1 MNIRFFDGSVEKFI
15 ASLEAQTVARVL
27 RTIDLLEMFGNRL
40 GPPHTKKIEKDLFE
54 LRVRGRQE
62 IRIFYTFYREEI
74 ILLCALV
81 KKSQR
86 IPRRE
91 IETARHKLQS
101 LDAR

>member
-1 MNIRFFDGSVEKFI
+1 MKVKFFDDGVEKFI

-40 GPPHTKKIEKDLFE
+40 GPPHTKKIEPGLFE

-62 IRIFYTFYREEI
+62 VRLFYAFQKGEI
-74 ILLCALV
+74 IVLSGFV
-81 KKSQR
+81 KKTER
-86 IPRRE
+86 IPWKE
-91 IETARHKLQS
+91 LETVRYRLRS